1 MLFSSSPVKKI
12 SEKIKPISESGKRK
26 VSRLKFDRKSDYKTF
41 LDFIKKNT
49 KDLEEQQVKKEKTS
63 NKGAFGLIGLGILGG
78 VFGGG
83 KKDDNIIKA
92 SLIPKAIQRAKLNA
106 EKEAKKKGKAGSG
119 VGASAAQ
126 FFKKVTQLNKP
137 FIPKRDPQTYRQK
150 GANKKEYIFNRER
163 RNKLVKSKQSVVS
176 EETVSNRNRVKKK
189 LVNTRVA
196 AEIGGSGTGGAGGN
210 RRMINVS
217 KTFPEDSSVG
227 NRPPSSLGKGEVPDD
242 IKKATKLTQD
252 YEAGKITRQQYENKL
267 NKIMNYTPPDKTPK
281 TLDQIAKDLGK
292 GKKTLQFNFTRG
304 YQTEIPGLGNVS
316 GDGNLPFEA
325 DTVKYDKSKAKNKIN
340 AFKQPSLLDTYLFGG
355 DQNKPLKM
363 FDRKIPIKDRFMFNP
378 NTGRAGDSKFTS
390 MGNFFGDKSFTAPDV
405 PKGQPK
411 LSGFDKF
418 NRFTNRIFNS
428 PAYKFGSFIGGMMA
442 NYKLEIIKQLL
453 TPTPLADGTLEGKPG
468 VNNFNS
474 EKFLLDEDT
483 SVNIFNFSEGRES
496 MIPLSADVKL
506 PSVSTPTNLIKPENN
521 VFVDFE
527 FDATEDLF
535 FMKMAGS

>member
-41 LDFIKKNT
+41 LDFIKRNT
-49 KDLEEQQVKKEKTS
+49 RDLEEQQVKKEKTS
-63 NKGAFGLIGLGILGG
+63 NKGAFGLIGLGLLGG
-78 VFGGG
+78 LFGGG
-83 KKDDNIIKA
+83 KKDDNAIKT
-92 SLIPKAIQRAKLNA
+92 SFIPKAIQRAKLDA
-106 EKEAKKKGKAGSG
+106 ENEAKKKGKGSAPAAE
-119 VGASAAQ
+119 ASI
-126 FFKKVTQLNKP
+126 FKKFKVFEDVRKP
-137 FIPKRDPQTYRQK
+137 QPYSKK
-150 GANKKEYIFNRER
+150 NLGKEYIFNRER
-163 RNKLVKSKQSVVS
+163 RNKLVKSEQKGKES
-176 EETVSNRNRVKKK
+176 TVSQERVYNQNRKKIRK
-189 LVNTRVA
+189 RLVNVKVA

-210 RRMINVS
+210 RRMINVR
-217 KTFPEDSSVG
+217 KTLPEDPNLG
-227 NRPPSSLGKGEVPDD
+227 NRPPSSLGKGEVPED
-242 IKKATKLTQD
+242 IKRATKLTQD
-252 YEAGKITRQQYENKL
+252 YEAGKITRQQYENEL
-267 NKIMNYTPPDKTPK
+267 NKIKKFKPPDKSPK

-292 GKKTLQFNFTRG
+292 GKKTLGFNFGRG
-304 YQTEIPGLGNVS
+304 FQTEISGLGDVS
-316 GDGNLPFEA
+316 GDKKLPFDY
-325 DTVKYDKSKAKNKIN
+325 DTFNFDKSKSKNKIN
-340 AFKQPSLLDTYLFGG
+340 AFTQSSFLDDILFGG

-378 NTGRAGDSKFTS
+378 NTGRAGDSRFTS

-418 NRFTNRIFNS
+418 NRFTSRVMNS

-442 NYKLEIIKQLL
+442 NYKLEIVKQLL
-453 TPTPLADGTLEGKPG
+453 TPTPLADGTMKGRPG
-468 VNNFNS
+468 VIPAAEELMFN
-474 EKFLLDEDT
+474 EDA
-483 SVNIFNFSEGRES
+483 SVNVFNFSEGRES

>member
-83 KKDDNIIKA
+83 TKDDNIIKA

-126 FFKKVTQLNKP
+126 FFKKITQSDKP
-137 FIPKRDPQTYRQK
+137 FIPKRDPQTYSKK

-176 EETVSNRNRVKKK
+176 EETVSNKNRVKKK

-217 KTFPEDSSVG
+217 KTLPEDPNLG
-227 NRPPSSLGKGEVPDD
+227 NRPPSSLGKGEVPED
-242 IKKATKLTQD
+242 IKRATKLTQD
-252 YEAGKITRQQYENKL
+252 YEAGKITRQQYENEL
-267 NKIMNYTPPDKTPK
+267 NKIKKFKPTDKTPK

-292 GKKTLQFNFTRG
+292 GKKTLGFNFGRG
-304 YQTEIPGLGNVS
+304 FQAQIPGLGDVS
-316 GDGNLPFEA
+316 GDKKLPFDY
-325 DTVKYDKSKAKNKIN
+325 DTFNFDKSKSKNKIN
-340 AFKQPSLLDTYLFGG
+340 AFTQSSFLDDILFGG

-378 NTGRAGDSKFTS
+378 NTGRAGDSRFTS

-418 NRFTNRIFNS
+418 NRFTSRVMNS

-453 TPTPLADGTLEGKPG
+453 TPTPLADGTLKGKPG
-468 VNNFNS
+468 VIPAAEEFIFN
-474 EKFLLDEDT
+474 EDAA
-483 SVNIFNFSEGRES
+483 VNIFNFSEGRES

>member
-163 RNKLVKSKQSVVS
+163 RNKIVKSKQSVVS
-176 EETVSNRNRVKKK
+176 EETVYNKNRVKKK

-196 AEIGGSGTGGAGGN
+196 AEIGGSGTGGASGN

-227 NRPPSSLGKGEVPDD
+227 NRPPSSLGQGDTPED
-242 IKKATKLTQD
+242 IKKAIKLTQD
-252 YEAGKITRQQYENKL
+252 FESGKITRQQYDAEM
-267 NKIMNYTPPDKTPK
+267 NKIKKFKPTDKTPK

-292 GKKTLQFNFTRG
+292 GKKTFKLNFGRG
-304 YQTEIPGLGNVS
+304 IQGEIFGLGNVS
-316 GDGNLPFEA
+316 GDGNLPFDY
-325 DTVKYDKSKAKNKIN
+325 DTFNYDKSKSKNKIN
-340 AFKQPSLLDTYLFGG
+340 AFKQPSLLDELIFGG
-355 DQNKPLKM
+355 DKNKPLKM

-378 NTGRAGDSKFTS
+378 NTNRAGDSRFTS

-418 NRFTNRIFNS
+418 NRFTSRVMNS

-468 VNNFNS
+468 VGINPENFIFN
-474 EKFLLDEDT
+474 EDAA
-483 SVNIFNFSEGRES
+483 VNVFNFSEGRES
-496 MIPLSADVKL
+496 MIPFSSDVKL

-521 VFVDFE
+521 VFIDFE

>member
-41 LDFIKKNT
+41 LDFIKRNT
-49 KDLEEQQVKKEKTS
+49 RDLEEQQVKKEKTS

-78 VFGGG
+78 AFGGK
-83 KKDDNIIKA
+83 KKDDNAIKT
-92 SLIPKAIQRAKLNA
+92 SFISKAIQRAKLDA
-106 EKEAKKKGKAGSG
+106 ENQAKKKGKGGAPAAEALLFKKFKDFKKDTTYRNLG
-119 VGASAAQ
+119 VG
-126 FFKKVTQLNKP
+126 
-137 FIPKRDPQTYRQK
+137 R
-150 GANKKEYIFNRER
+150 KEYTRPKQNVKTKEKVKESIVNQERVYDQNR
-163 RNKLVKSKQSVVS
+163 
-176 EETVSNRNRVKKK
+176 KKK
-189 LVNTRVA
+189 TFTNRKVA
-196 AEIGGSGTGGAGGN
+196 AEVGGRGFGGAGGN
-210 RRMINVS
+210 RRMINVN
-217 KTFPEDSSVG
+217 KTFFPGDQMAAKK
-227 NRPPSSLGKGEVPDD
+227 PQSSLGKGEIPDD
-242 IKKATKLTQD
+242 IKKAIKLTQ
-252 YEAGKITRQQYENKL
+252 EFKEGKRTRQSYENEMNKL
-267 NKIMNYTPPDKTPK
+267 KNYTPPDKTPK

-292 GKKTLQFNFTRG
+292 GKKTLRFNFTRG

-325 DTVKYDKSKAKNKIN
+325 DTFKYDKSKAKNKIN

-378 NTGRAGDSKFTS
+378 NTGRAGDSRFTS

-405 PKGQPK
+405 PKAQPK

-442 NYKLEIIKQLL
+442 NYKLEIVKQLL

-468 VNNFNS
+468 VGINPENFIFN
-474 EKFLLDEDT
+474 EDAA
-483 SVNIFNFSEGRES
+483 VNIFNFSEERES
-496 MIPLSADVKL
+496 AIPFDANIKAPL
-506 PSVSTPTNLIKPENN
+506 VSSPTNLPTPTNN

-527 FDATEDLF
+527 FDTTEDLF

>member
-78 VFGGG
+78 LFGGG
-83 KKDDNIIKA
+83 KNEDIEIKT

-126 FFKKVTQLNKP
+126 FFKKITQSDKP
-137 FIPKRDPQTYRQK
+137 FIPKRDPQTYSKK

-217 KTFPEDSSVG
+217 KTLPEDPNLG
-227 NRPPSSLGKGEVPDD
+227 NRPPSSLGKGEVPED
-242 IKKATKLTQD
+242 IKRATKLTQD
-252 YEAGKITRQQYENKL
+252 YEAGKITRQQYENEL
-267 NKIMNYTPPDKTPK
+267 NKIKKFKPTDKTPK

-292 GKKTLQFNFTRG
+292 GKKTLGFNFGRG
-304 YQTEIPGLGNVS
+304 FQAQIPGLGDVS
-316 GDGNLPFEA
+316 GDKKLPFDY
-325 DTVKYDKSKAKNKIN
+325 DTFNFDKSKSKNKIN
-340 AFKQPSLLDTYLFGG
+340 AFTQSSFLDDILDF
-355 DQNKPLKM
+355 DKKIKL
-363 FDRKIPIKDRFMFNP
+363 FDRRPKLSERFMFNP
-378 NTGRAGDSKFTS
+378 NLKGGGGGLTS

-428 PAYKFGSFIGGMMA
+428 PAYKFGSFIGGMMV

-453 TPTPLADGTLEGKPG
+453 TPTPLADGTMKGRPG
-468 VNNFNS
+468 VIPAAEELMFN
-474 EKFLLDEDT
+474 EDAA
-483 SVNIFNFSEGRES
+483 VNIFNFSEERES
-496 MIPLSADVKL
+496 AIPFDANIKAPL
-506 PSVSTPTNLIKPENN
+506 VSSPTNLPTPTNN

-527 FDATEDLF
+527 FDTTEDLF

>member
-1 MLFSSSPVKKI
+1 MIV
-12 SEKIKPISESGKRK
+12 R
-26 VSRLKFDRKSDYKTF
+26 
-41 LDFIKKNT
+41 DFIKRNT
-49 KDLEEQQVKKEKTS
+49 RDLEEQQVKKEKTS
-63 NKGAFGLIGLGILGG
+63 NKGAFGLIGLGLLGG
-78 VFGGG
+78 LFGGG
-83 KKDDNIIKA
+83 KKDDNAIKT
-92 SLIPKAIQRAKLNA
+92 SFIPKAIQRAKLDA
-106 EKEAKKKGKAGSG
+106 ENEAKKKGKGGAPAAEALIFKKFKDFKKDTTYRNLG
-119 VGASAAQ
+119 VGR
-126 FFKKVTQLNKP
+126 KDYT
-137 FIPKRDPQTYRQK
+137 RQ
-150 GANKKEYIFNRER
+150 N
-163 RNKLVKSKQSVVS
+163 VKSKQKVKESIVNQERVYNK
-176 EETVSNRNRVKKK
+176 NRRTKKF
-189 LVNTRVA
+189 VNTRVA

-217 KTFPEDSSVG
+217 KTLPEDPNLG
-227 NRPPSSLGKGEVPDD
+227 NRPPSSLGKGEVPED
-242 IKKATKLTQD
+242 IKRATKLTQD
-252 YEAGKITRQQYENKL
+252 YEAGKITRQQYENEL
-267 NKIMNYTPPDKTPK
+267 NKIKKFKPTDKTPK

-292 GKKTLQFNFTRG
+292 GKKTLGFNFGRG
-304 YQTEIPGLGNVS
+304 FQAQIPGLGDVS
-316 GDGNLPFEA
+316 GDKKLPFDY
-325 DTVKYDKSKAKNKIN
+325 DTFNFDKSKSKNKIN
-340 AFKQPSLLDTYLFGG
+340 AFTQSSFLDDILFGG

-378 NTGRAGDSKFTS
+378 NTGRAGDSRFTS